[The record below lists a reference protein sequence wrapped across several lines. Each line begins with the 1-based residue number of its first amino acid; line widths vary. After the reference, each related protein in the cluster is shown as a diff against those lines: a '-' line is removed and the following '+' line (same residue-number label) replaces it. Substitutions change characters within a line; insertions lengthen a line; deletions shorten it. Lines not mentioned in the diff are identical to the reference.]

1 MLSKE
6 GNPCLV
12 VGIGNPLRSDD
23 GVGSHIVQKIQE
35 KHIPGVKTL
44 VCQQLNIELLEEV
57 GKYKKILLIDAS
69 FLGEGMSLR
78 KVNSAKDDQ
87 AVSSHHLTPEF
98 FLMLAKKLYHWNDNL
113 YLCSIRGRSFE
124 MGQQLSPEVQRLV
137 PQAIDEV
144 HALLKE
150 S

>member
-6 GNPCLV
+6 ANKSLV

-23 GVGSHIVQKIQE
+23 GVGSHIVQKLQE
-35 KHIPGVKTL
+35 KHLPGVKTL

-57 GKYKKILLIDAS
+57 SKFNKVLMVDAS

-78 KVNSAKDDQ
+78 KVTPSKDDQ

-98 FLMLAKKLYHWNDNL
+98 FLTLAKKLYHWNANL
-113 YLCSIRGRSFE
+113 YLCSIRGRSFDL
-124 MGQQLSPEVQRLV
+124 GSQLSPEVQRLV
-137 PQAIDEV
+137 PQAVDEIY
-144 HALLKE
+144 ALLKE